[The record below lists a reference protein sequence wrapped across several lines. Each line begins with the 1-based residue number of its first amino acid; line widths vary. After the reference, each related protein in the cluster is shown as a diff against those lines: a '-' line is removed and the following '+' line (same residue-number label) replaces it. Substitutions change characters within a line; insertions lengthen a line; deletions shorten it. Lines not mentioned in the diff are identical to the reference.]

1 MDFRLLYAI
10 ILTLM
15 PVTELRV
22 GLPLGIIYAKDVGL
36 PVILISM
43 IILLVNILLI
53 FFVFYFLDNL
63 HHLFMKLKF
72 YRKFFEKILR
82 RIQKKVD
89 KFENRHPSMEFL
101 MLVLFVGIPIPG
113 TGVWSGVLISWLLG
127 LERKRSI
134 LAMMAGVLISGT
146 IIFLGTIGFIGLLS

>member
-36 PVILISM
+36 PVILIFM